1 MKKVL
6 LLLSLI
12 SSTLLVFGQS
22 PLKNRE
28 TISKQQEVLKDTIVQ
43 EDLILMDSLAASQTK
58 RSFNTPKIFT
68 RDFYK
73 YKNGYPN
80 PKASLFLS
88 FALPGTGQI
97 YNKRIWKAPIIYAG
111 MGGMIYFLDDSST
124 KYVAYRNA
132 YKRSISEGSSTFQSP
147 LIEPNLSSAALK
159 IQRDKYEKRRTLSY
173 IGTVAVYGLFA
184 LEAFVDAHLQS
195 FDISKDLSF
204 EIKPSI
210 QEHYSL
216 PGLGVVLSIK

>member
-1 MKKVL
+1 M
-6 LLLSLI
+6 LI
-12 SSTLLVFGQS
+12 
-22 PLKNRE
+22 
-28 TISKQQEVLKDTIVQ
+28 EVN
-43 EDLILMDSLAASQTK
+43 ETK
-58 RSFNTPKIFT
+58 RSFNTPKVFT
-68 RDFYK
+68 RDFYE

-97 YNKRIWKAPIIYAG
+97 YNKKIWKAPIIYAG

-173 IGTVAVYGLFA
+173 IGTFAVYGLFA

-195 FDISKDLSF
+195 FDISKDLSL
-204 EIKPSI
+204 ELKPSI
-210 QEHYSL
+210 QENYSL
-216 PGLGVVLSIK
+216 PGLGVVLSVK

>member
-1 MKKVL
+1 MRNIFL
-6 LLLSLI
+6 LLITICLSSVLCA
-12 SSTLLVFGQS
+12 QS
-22 PLKNRE
+22 RGEVQRQKSE
-28 TISKQQEVLKDTIVQ
+28 QEVLSDSIRLPSELVQ
-43 EDLILMDSLAASQTK
+43 DSIKQTK
-58 RSFNTPKIFT
+58 KKLSLKKPDFLS
-68 RDFYK
+68 RDFYR
-73 YKNGYPN
+73 YKDGYPN

-97 YNKRIWKAPIIYAG
+97 YNKKFWKAPLIYG
-111 MGGMIYFLDDSST
+111 GLGGMIYLLDDSSS
-124 KYVAYRNA
+124 KFIAYRTA
-132 YKRSISEGSSTFQSP
+132 YKRSISEGSPVFQSP

-173 IGTVAVYGLFA
+173 VGTIAVYGLFA

-216 PGLGVVLSIK
+216 PGLGIIVSVK